1 MQVEKLGGIKYYLI
15 FKNILM
21 ILFIFGILL
30 TWKNNTIL
38 ERSVYTVGTTF
49 LLIFTFFLY
58 YYYKTDRISTNIK
71 IMFLYIDI
79 ILITIILLMIDFQ
92 SIDKIYINWRYPFLF
107 IVPIFFMIS
116 ILYFDIKNYHIL
128 VITVWFIILIILR
141 MIFVK
146 FLGMEFHSDKKYF
159 LKENVIDINIPIL
172 VMISYSIIGY
182 ILYTAKN
189 VIDKIRNIIE
199 EHDKELEQRIQT
211 IQLLQKENNVT
222 ANLLE
227 QSSNNIYS
235 FLQSFH
241 QEMLEQG
248 SAIEEISATL
258 EELLQTLTK
267 ESETVSNQFLEIK
280 HLTEENHNNKT
291 LLEQIK
297 LSITE
302 LSQEIQTTKNQ
313 TEDTKQILNALNEH
327 VKKLSESSTK
337 INEINSI
344 MTDIADR
351 TNLLALNAS
360 IEAARAG
367 EHGKGF
373 AVVAQEVS
381 KLADSSAQN
390 AKSISL
396 IIKDENKI
404 IRESFDITSK
414 VNQYFDNQLSSLLRL
429 INFFND
435 FEQKQKK
442 QIISNQNLDLLINK
456 IFNLGK
462 EIESLAK
469 EQTDG
474 ARYIS
479 ETMNQIEKGVTQ
491 LTEKSANINIEVK
504 MLKQLSEKIKSI

>member
-15 FKNILM
+15 FKSILM
-21 ILFIFGILL
+21 VLFFFGILL
-30 TWKNNTIL
+30 TWKNITVLEKSVYLIGTIL
-38 ERSVYTVGTTF
+38 
-49 LLIFTFFLY
+49 LLIFTLFLY
-58 YYYKTDRISTNIK
+58 YYYKTDRISTNI
-71 IMFLYIDI
+71 ILLFLYIDI
-79 ILITIILLMIDFQ
+79 ILISIISVMIDLQ
-92 SIDKIYINWRYPFLF
+92 SLEIIYINWRNPFLF
-107 IVPIFFMIS
+107 IVPIFFILS
-116 ILYFDIKNYHIL
+116 ILFFDVKNFHIL
-128 VITVWFIILIILR
+128 VVTVWFFILIILR
-141 MIFVK
+141 MIIVK
-146 FLGMEFHSDKKYF
+146 LMGMEFYSEREYF
-159 LKENVIDINIPIL
+159 LKENSIYVIIPIL
-172 VMISYSIIGY
+172 VMISYLIVGY
-182 ILYTAKN
+182 ILYTSKN
-189 VIDKIRNIIE
+189 VIDKIRNIIL

-211 IQLLQKENNVT
+211 IQLLQKENTVT

-227 QSSNNIYS
+227 QSSTNIYS
-235 FLQSFH
+235 FLQTFH

-248 SAIEEISATL
+248 SAIEEISATI
-258 EELLQTLTK
+258 EQLLQTLTK

-280 HLTEENHNNKT
+280 HLTEENQNNKT

-302 LSQEIQTTKNQ
+302 LSQEIQNTKNQ
-313 TEDTKQILNALNEH
+313 TEDVKEVLNALNEH

-381 KLADSSAQN
+381 KLAESSAQN
-390 AKSISL
+390 AKSISS

-404 IRESFDITSK
+404 IRESFDITSR
-414 VNQYFDNQLSSLLRL
+414 VNQYFDNQLNSLLRL
-429 INFFND
+429 INFFKD

-479 ETMNQIEKGVTQ
+479 KTMNQIENGVTK
-491 LTEKSANINIEVK
+491 LTEKSANINVEVK